1 MPLNITD
8 ALFDPEL
15 GYTGF
20 TVSRTC
26 YRRENGQSVPSS
38 RTMQG
43 AGCIHPGTPE
53 MVQLLPEEERHE
65 EFIAIYTDFPLS
77 LGENDGGLTYSTPDR
92 IHWNGKEWRVVRIR
106 DWQAFHYCQALAV
119 LVRE

>member
-1 MPLNITD
+1 MDITD

-15 GYTGF
+15 GSTGF
-20 TVSRTC
+20 SVLRTT

-38 RTMQG
+38 QTMRG
-43 AGCIHPGTPE
+43 VGCIHPGTPE

-65 EFIAIYTDFPLS
+65 EFIVIYTDFPLS
-77 LGENDGGLTYSTPDR
+77 PGENDGGAIYSTPDR
-92 IHWNGKEWRVVRIR
+92 ILWNGKEWRVVRIR
-106 DWQAFHYCQALAV
+106 DWHAFHYCQALAV